1 MTSMNGSHNK
11 TAFILGAGLGTRLR
25 PLTNTC
31 PKPLLPVGGRP
42 IITYAMDHLMTA
54 GIQRFIV
61 NTHHCADLYRQAF
74 PDNQWRGIPIIFRYE
89 PVLLDTAGGLKNIE
103 DLLENEDTLFVYNG
117 DVIADMPLRAL
128 VDTHFTK
135 RKEVTLALRSSG
147 FPLNVNINENGD
159 VCDLRHTLGNAGV
172 KNCLFTGIYMIEKRF
187 LRRLQTG
194 HIESVVPVF
203 IDMIREEPGAVAGA
217 LIDEGRWHDIGS
229 VEGYESVS
237 AAFSQPESSAG
248 RLRKEKLF
256 TDGSWKRTMTNL
268 HHEMQA
274 FAKETLNLEASVSFD
289 MTPVA
294 KSGSNRSFLR
304 ILYGDNRTA
313 MFMHYERSREE
324 NNYYAAI
331 ADFLREIG
339 VAVPRIMAHDPA
351 RGFIVMEDLG
361 NADLWSFRH
370 QPWEMRQDYYR
381 KTLTV
386 IHRLHSFRVADL
398 PSEKVPLM
406 EGFGPALYRWERDYF
421 YENFVCGVCKIELS
435 PPEKNALE
443 DELKALSDRLVNLR
457 PSLVHRDFQSRNIM
471 IREGEPVLIDF
482 QGMRIGNFFY
492 DLGSLLYD
500 PYISLTENERMD
512 LLRYYFR
519 LLVKDDNTSDHRK
532 ELLKDE
538 ESAVKWAA
546 FQEMFREAS
555 VQRLMQA
562 LGAYGFLGLKRG
574 MPEFLTHIPNGLANL
589 IDVAMHAKRLPLLN
603 NIARRCRTS

>member
-1 MTSMNGSHNK
+1 MTSMNRSRNK

-25 PLTNTC
+25 PLTKTC

-61 NTHHCADLYRQAF
+61 NTHHCADLYHQVF

-103 DLLENEDTLFVYNG
+103 DLLENDDPIFVYNG
-117 DVIADMPLRAL
+117 DVIADMPLKAL
-128 VDTHFTK
+128 VETHITK

-159 VCDLRHTLGNAGV
+159 VCDLRHTLGDTGV
-172 KNCLFTGIYMIEKRF
+172 KNCLFTGIYMIEKCF
-187 LRRLQTG
+187 LRRLQAG

-229 VEGYESVS
+229 VEEYESVS

-248 RLRKEKLF
+248 RLRQEKLF

-313 MFMHYERSREE
+313 MFMHYDRSREE

-361 NADLWSFRH
+361 NTDLWFFRH
-370 QPWEMRQDYYR
+370 QPWEVRQGYYR
-381 KTLTV
+381 KTLDV
-386 IHRLHSFRVADL
+386 IHRLHSFRVTDF
-398 PSEKVPLM
+398 STEKVPLM

-421 YENFVCGVCKIELS
+421 YENFVRGVCKIELS

-443 DELKALSDRLVNLR
+443 DELKGLSDRLENLR

-471 IREGEPVLIDF
+471 IREGEPVFIDF

-500 PYISLTENERMD
+500 PYISLTEDERIY
-512 LLRYYFR
+512 LLRYYFQ
-519 LLVKDDNTSDHRK
+519 LLAKDGTSGRRK

-538 ESAVKWAA
+538 ENAVKWVA

-555 VQRLMQA
+555 AQRLMQA

-589 IDVAMHAKRLPLLN
+589 IDVAAHAKRLPLLN
-603 NIARRCRTS
+603 NLARRCQTS